1 MRNNLIKLLS
11 GNRILRPKERFAA
24 YVKVYI
30 TGETTVNDYWS
41 TILANAMIFA
51 QRFPNFAQTLEFI
64 LSPLDNTILIE
75 MITCKINHSSGQTT
89 IWLKLQIN
97 EKTFCALLIAKF

>member
-1 MRNNLIKLLS
+1 MRNNLIKLFS
-11 GNRILRPKERFAA
+11 GTRILRPKERFAA

-41 TILANAMIFA
+41 TILA
-51 QRFPNFAQTLEFI
+51 
-64 LSPLDNTILIE
+64 SPLDNTILIE
-75 MITCKINHSSGQTT
+75 MITCKINHSSGETT

-97 EKTFCALLIAKF
+97 EKTYCSLLMAKF